1 MKPELNSK
9 KTYTAL
15 EVFEMVHREL
25 QITNAIIGKKELGLM
40 DGIILN
46 TVHSALRRDEIIS
59 QLECLKPEQP
69 EQQS

>member
-15 EVFEMVHREL
+15 EVFEMVRNEL
-25 QITNAIIGKKELGLM
+25 QQTNRIIGRKKFSST
-40 DGIILN
+40 DYIILGV
-46 TVHSALRRDEIIS
+46 VHSAFRRDEIIS
-59 QLECLKPEQP
+59 QLECLKQVPP